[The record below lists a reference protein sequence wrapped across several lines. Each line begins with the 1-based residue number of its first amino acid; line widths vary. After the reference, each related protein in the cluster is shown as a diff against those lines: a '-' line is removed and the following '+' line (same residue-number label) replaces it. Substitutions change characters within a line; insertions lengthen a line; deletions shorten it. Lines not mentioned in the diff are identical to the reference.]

1 MAKNEV
7 YYTLEILPKNIIL
20 IKFKDNFVITKYH
33 IVSILKIVKDKFF
46 EYPLIFNIANIDG
59 FDYDAIDL
67 CAVYEFKQYPHR
79 IAIVYSPDNI
89 SKKYA
94 ILIKNFN
101 NECQNIDKFDRM
113 EDALEWLLES

>member
-79 IAIVYSPDNI
+79 IAIVYNRDNI

-94 ILIKNFN
+94 VLIKNFN
-101 NECQNIDKFDRM
+101 NEFQMINKFDRM
-113 EDALEWLLES
+113 EDALEWSLES

>member
-7 YYTLEILPKNIIL
+7 YYTLEILPKNVIL
-20 IKFKDNFVITKYH
+20 IKFRDNFIITKYH

-46 EYPLIFNIANIDG
+46 EYPLIFNISNIDG

-67 CAVYEFKQYPHR
+67 CAVYEFKKYPHR

-101 NECQNIDKFDRM
+101 NECQMINKFDRM
-113 EDALEWLLES
+113 EDALEWSIES